1 MRAYEAAKKYK
12 LTNEE
17 LIRLL
22 GEAGFPIK
30 SHMSG
35 VTDEMLAVVENQRG
49 AVKTKTKAKPK
60 SAAKKKTPAKTKTA
74 KKVETAEKPAAKK
87 KAKTAVKTK
96 ATPKTTKPKPPTRA
110 EKTQVARPTAEKTP
124 VARPTAR
131 EADRKPTRRAHPP
144 RRREDR
150 PKPPTKKPPPGRP
163 GRRAGKPSKTE
174 AQQKAVRESVR
185 RTLAKIETTRRTR
198 RRKGKPREITTTDEP
213 PVRISEG
220 STIDELAA
228 VLKVDPEEIIQRCED
243 LGVSAAANQSLDK
256 DTLELLTDDFAKKV
270 QIVSDEIEELLKA
283 DVQVEPS
290 RLEARSPIVTVM
302 GHVDHGKTS
311 ILDYIRKT
319 RVASGEAG
327 GITQHIGAYQVAAP
341 GGAVTFIDTPGHEAF
356 TSMRA
361 RGAQVTDVVV
371 LVVAA
376 DDGVMPQTVEA
387 INHAKAAGVPIIVA
401 INKMDLPNANP
412 TQIRQQLTERDVVVE
427 DFGGDVVSVEVSA
440 KTGDGI
446 DKLLEMIL
454 LQAEL
459 MELQADAGASA
470 QAVAVEV
477 RKEEGRG
484 ILCTAL
490 ILQGTLRVGDA
501 FVVGSNYGKVRAL
514 LDERGRGLTSAG
526 PSTPVLL
533 LGCNDLPEAGDRL
546 VVVRGEREAREL
558 GAARRQKLKDR
569 EQTTTRK
576 LTLEELYAQIQS
588 GDLKELRLLVK
599 GDTNGSVE
607 ALTQSLEK
615 LTLEEEVVVKVLH
628 SGVGVVGE
636 SDVLLAASSNAIIIG
651 FNVKISPKAQGAAER
666 EKVEIKLYKVIYE
679 VIQDVDDA
687 MKGLLEPEQVERV
700 LGRAEVRKVFKISR
714 LGQIAG
720 SFVIDGSI
728 TRNSMVRVLREDD
741 VVYEGKISSLKRFQD
756 DVREVQKDFE
766 CGIGVSGFGDLRE
779 GDIVEAFIVEEKARV
794 F

>member
-1 MRAYEAAKKYK
+1 
-12 LTNEE
+12 
-17 LIRLL
+17 
-22 GEAGFPIK
+22 
-30 SHMSG
+30 
-35 VTDEMLAVVENQRG
+35 
-49 AVKTKTKAKPK
+49 
-60 SAAKKKTPAKTKTA
+60 
-74 KKVETAEKPAAKK
+74 
-87 KAKTAVKTK
+87 
-96 ATPKTTKPKPPTRA
+96 
-110 EKTQVARPTAEKTP
+110 
-124 VARPTAR
+124 
-131 EADRKPTRRAHPP
+131 
-144 RRREDR
+144 
-150 PKPPTKKPPPGRP
+150 
-163 GRRAGKPSKTE
+163 
-174 AQQKAVRESVR
+174 
-185 RTLAKIETTRRTR
+185 
-198 RRKGKPREITTTDEP
+198 
-213 PVRISEG
+213 
-220 STIDELAA
+220 
-228 VLKVDPEEIIQRCED
+228 
-243 LGVSAAANQSLDK
+243 
-256 DTLELLTDDFAKKV
+256 
-270 QIVSDEIEELLKA
+270 
-283 DVQVEPS
+283 
-290 RLEARSPIVTVM
+290 
-302 GHVDHGKTS
+302 
-311 ILDYIRKT
+311 
-319 RVASGEAG
+319 
-327 GITQHIGAYQVAAP
+327 
-341 GGAVTFIDTPGHEAF
+341 
-356 TSMRA
+356 MRA

>member
-243 LGVSAAANQSLDK
+243 RGVSAAANQSLDK

-766 CGIGVSGFGDLRE
+766 CGIGGLLTPDATDST
-779 GDIVEAFIVEEKARV
+779 RV
-794 F
+794 TRPWPVLPSW

>member
-1 MRAYEAAKKYK
+1 MRVYEAAKKYK

-22 GEAGFPIK
+22 GKAGFPIK
-30 SHMSG
+30 GHMSG
-35 VTDEMLAVVENQRG
+35 MTDEMVAVVEKHGG
-49 AVKTKTKAKPK
+49 AAKTETKAKPK
-60 SAAKKKTPAKTKTA
+60 PLAKKKTTAKAKTA
-74 KKVETAEKPAAKK
+74 KKTETTEKPAARK
-87 KAKTAVKTK
+87 KAKPAVKDR
-96 ATPKTTKPKPPTRA
+96 ATPKAAKPKLATRT
-110 EKTQVARPTAEKTP
+110 EKAP
-124 VARPTAR
+124 VARPAAR
-131 EADRKPTRRAHPP
+131 ETDRKPARRAHPP

-150 PKPPTKKPPPGRP
+150 PTPATKKPPPGRA

-198 RRKGKPREITTTDEP
+198 RRKGRPKEITATDQP
-213 PVRISEG
+213 ALRISEG

-228 VLKVDPEEIIQRCED
+228 ALKVDPEEIIQRCED
-243 LGVSAAANQSLDK
+243 LGVSADGNQSLDK
-256 DTLELLTDDFAKKV
+256 DTLELLTDDLDKNV
-270 QIVSDEIEELLKA
+270 QVVSDEIEELLRA

-290 RLEARSPIVTVM
+290 RLETRSPIVTVM

-327 GITQHIGAYQVAAP
+327 GITQHIGAYQVAGP
-341 GGAVTFIDTPGHEAF
+341 GGKITFIDTPGHEAF

-412 TQIRQQLTERDVVVE
+412 KKIRQQLSERDVVVE

-446 DKLLEMIL
+446 DRLLEMIL

-470 QAVAVEV
+470 QAVVVEV

-514 LDERGRGLTSAG
+514 LDEGGSGLKSAG

-546 VVVRGEREAREL
+546 VVVHGEREAREL
-558 GAARRQKLKDR
+558 GAARQQKLKDR
-569 EQTTTRK
+569 ERTTTRK
-576 LTLEELYAQIQS
+576 LTLEELYAKIQS
-588 GDLKELRLLVK
+588 GELKELRLLVK

-615 LTLEEEVVVKVLH
+615 LTLQEEVVVKVLH

-651 FNVKISPKAQGAAER
+651 FNVKISPKAQGAADR

-687 MKGLLEPEQVERV
+687 MKGLLEPEEVERV

-728 TRNSMVRVLREDD
+728 TRNSMVRVLREGD

-779 GDIVEAFIVEEKARV
+779 GDIVEAFVVEEKARV

>member
-1 MRAYEAAKKYK
+1 MRIYEASKKYNLPNDK
-12 LTNEE
+12 

-22 GEAGFPIK
+22 TEAGFAVK

-35 VTDEMLAVVENQRG
+35 MTDEMLAVVEKH
-49 AVKTKTKAKPK
+49 AKKAKP
-60 SAAKKKTPAKTKTA
+60 AAKTRPKAEPKRKVAAKAKAVRKTERAKR
-74 KKVETAEKPAAKK
+74 PAAKK
-87 KAKTAVKTK
+87 KAQAPAKVKPSPKTA
-96 ATPKTTKPKPPTRA
+96 KPKRA
-110 EKTQVARPTAEKTP
+110 VKPEKRSAPRPKP
-124 VARPTAR
+124 RPSV
-131 EADRKPTRRAHPP
+131 KPSGRAHPP
-144 RRREDR
+144 RRQSQA
-150 PKPPTKKPPPGRP
+150 PATKAPPRRA
-163 GRRAGKPSKTE
+163 GRRVGKPSKTE

-198 RRKGKPREITTTDEP
+198 RRKGKPKEIAPTDEP
-213 PVRISEG
+213 PVRIAES
-220 STIDELAA
+220 STIDEVAA
-228 VLKVDPEEIIQRCED
+228 ALKVDSEEIVRRCED
-243 LGVSAAANQSLDK
+243 LGVPAAGNQTLDK
-256 DTLELLTDDFAKKV
+256 DTLELLADDLDKRI
-270 QIVSDEIEELLKA
+270 QIVSDEIEELLRA
-283 DVQVEPS
+283 DIQVEPL
-290 RLEARSPIVTVM
+290 RLEARPPIVTVM

-327 GITQHIGAYQVAAP
+327 GITQHIGAYQVTAP
-341 GGAVTFIDTPGHEAF
+341 GGKITFIDTPGHEAF

-361 RGAQVTDVVV
+361 RGAHVTDVVV

-401 INKMDLPNANP
+401 INKMDLPNANAV
-412 TQIRQQLTERDVVVE
+412 QIRQQLMERDVVVE
-427 DFGGDVVSVEVSA
+427 GFGGEVVSVEVSA

-446 DKLLEMIL
+446 DRLLEMIL

-459 MELQADAGASA
+459 LELKADAGASA
-470 QAVAVEV
+470 QAVAIEV

-501 FVVGSNYGKVRAL
+501 FVIGSNYGKVRAM
-514 LDERGRGLTSAG
+514 LDERGRGLKAAG
-526 PSTPVLL
+526 PSAPVLL

-546 VVVRGEREAREL
+546 VVVRGEREARDL
-558 GAARRQKLKDR
+558 STARQRKLKDR
-569 EQTTTRK
+569 EQTTARK

-599 GDTNGSVE
+599 GDTNGTVE

-615 LTLEEEVVVKVLH
+615 LGIEDVVVKVLH

-651 FNVKISPKAQGAAER
+651 FNVKISPKAQEAAKR

-687 MKGLLEPEQVERV
+687 MKGLLEPEEVERV

-728 TRNSMVRVLREDD
+728 TRNAMVRVLRAEA
-741 VVYEGKISSLKRFQD
+741 VVYEGRISSLKRFQD
-756 DVREVQKDFE
+756 DVREVQRDFE
-766 CGIGVSGFGDLRE
+766 CGIGISGFSDLQE
-779 GDIVEAFIVEEKARV
+779 GDIIEAFVVEEKARV
-794 F
+794 